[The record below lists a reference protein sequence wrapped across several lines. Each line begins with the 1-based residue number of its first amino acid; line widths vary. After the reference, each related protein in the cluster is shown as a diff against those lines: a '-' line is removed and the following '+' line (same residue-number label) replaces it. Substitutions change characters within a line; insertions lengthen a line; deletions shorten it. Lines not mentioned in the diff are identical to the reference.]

1 MWQALRKDPGSLVG
15 AVLIHGLLLGLL
27 VVSLQHVARIQPAGT
42 VGPKVIQ
49 AVAVDSATVNR
60 EVERL
65 QKADKAKAAQRQRL
79 EAEARALKKQRDAE
93 ARRVEAL
100 KQQRAAEERQR
111 KADAAK
117 LKIQQQAEAQRLA
130 KLKQQALEL
139 QKKKEQEQQ
148 RLAQLQAQRKK
159 QEAEKQRAAAEAR
172 KRQQAAEKALQAQ
185 VAAEQHQVQ
194 AAQAR
199 QVQSTVDH
207 YVQII
212 QNQVERNWL
221 RPPGSAS
228 GLSCTVEVQLI
239 PSGDVVGVRIAQSS
253 GDPVFDRSVET
264 AVRKASP
271 LPLPP
276 DSTLFNQFR
285 DLTFVFSPEQQGAAP

>member
-1 MWQALRKDPGSLVG
+1 MWQSLRKDPGSLVG

-27 VVSLQHVARIQPAGT
+27 VVSLQHVARIQPAGPA
-42 VGPKVIQ
+42 GPKVIQ
-49 AVAVDSATVNR
+49 AVAVDAKAVDKEVQRLR
-60 EVERL
+60 E
-65 QKADKAKAAQRQRL
+65 ADKAKAAQRRRL
-79 EAEARALKKQRDAE
+79 EAEARALKRQRETE

-100 KQQRAAEERQR
+100 KRERVAQERQR

-117 LKIQQQAEAQRLA
+117 LLAQQQAEAQRLA
-130 KLKQQALEL
+130 KLKQQALAL
-139 QKKKEQEQQ
+139 QKKKEREQQ
-148 RLAQLQAQRKK
+148 HLAQMEAQRKR
-159 QEAEKQRAAAEAR
+159 EAEKKRQAAEAL

-185 VAAEQHQVQ
+185 VAAEQQRVQ
-194 AAQAR
+194 AARAL

-221 RPPGSAS
+221 RPPGSAQ

-239 PSGDVVGVRIAQSS
+239 PSGDVVGVRIVNSS

-271 LPLPP
+271 LPLPA
-276 DSTLFNQFR
+276 DSSLFSQFR
-285 DLTFVFSPEQQGAAP
+285 DLTFVFKPQPQGAAP